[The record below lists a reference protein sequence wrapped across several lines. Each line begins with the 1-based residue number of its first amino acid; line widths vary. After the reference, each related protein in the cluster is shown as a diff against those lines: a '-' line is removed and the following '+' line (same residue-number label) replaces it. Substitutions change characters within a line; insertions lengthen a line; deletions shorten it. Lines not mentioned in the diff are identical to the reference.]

1 MSLIVSFPS
10 TERPTIAEVGGKGH
24 SLIRMAEAGL
34 HVPPGAVLTTDFFA
48 PWFDVIRASS
58 TWTALADARP
68 AEWSTLCSELKRL
81 CSDLAWTA
89 NQREGLDELRT
100 QLGAL
105 GTDVLFAVRSSAPEE
120 DQVAASFAG
129 CYETTLGVREADLEQ
144 ALCRCFAS
152 SLDERVLVYKKQH
165 GFDLLSPRL
174 AVIVQ
179 QQIASEV
186 AGVGFSLNPLT
197 NDYDEAVIDAN
208 WGLGE
213 SVVAGLASPDHFV
226 VDKVSGELVEKTLG
240 AKQVSIWLDRGGG
253 TVQRD
258 GRHTA
263 DQTLTEAQLGELT
276 RMLCR
281 IEKLYGRPMDIEWAW
296 AEGRLHVLQSRPI
309 TTWVPL
315 PPEMMTRPGERRRL
329 YADSALSQG
338 LAMSEPISPLGLAWL
353 SEMLYVPLLK
363 GLVGIEDFTPAG
375 GLVFAAGCRFYMN
388 ASNMMW
394 LGMTP
399 KAMAK
404 SNARFDALLAD
415 TLASLDPTRYRA
427 AQRPPWVR
435 FRLLLSLPRVL
446 WMMRWCFLTPLG
458 AVVAPGR
465 ARRAFHRQVDAVE
478 VELTEKVDY
487 GLPLDE
493 LARTYTLSGL
503 RNLLSVTLPALF
515 IGLVSSDFLI
525 PRKSEEAR
533 ALAEKLSRGL
543 VGNIVVEQGIVL
555 FRLARLLERG
565 DFDDLAA
572 LAGRIER
579 REMPARFLSEWDSFL
594 RRFGCRGPHE
604 MDLAS
609 PRYADDP
616 TIALEQMSYMATGE
630 FDPEVA
636 HQRNV
641 EERRRAYREL
651 LRRFGWLRRA
661 LLRRIHRLIELFGG
675 TRDTPKHHVV
685 LLTNAIRQRALIE
698 GERLVREGRLDAA
711 DEIFNLTFRDLEAGA
726 RDPALDLRTRCEE
739 RTRFARRLAAHVT
752 EFPQLIDS
760 RGRILRPPPR
770 DAKPGE
776 LVGVAV
782 SPGSVTGP
790 VKVLRHPREK
800 PIDEGDVLVAYTTDP
815 GWTPL
820 FVNAAAVVLEVGGIL
835 QHGAVIAREYGKP
848 CVAGVDRV
856 MTRLRDGQRVEVD
869 GTAGV
874 IRLVAEPTSVP

>member
-1 MSLIVSFPS
+1 MSLLVPFPG

-24 SLIRMAEAGL
+24 SLVRMAAAGL
-34 HVPPGAVLTTDFFA
+34 RVPPGAVLTTEFFA
-48 PWFDVIRASS
+48 PWFDVLRASS
-58 TWTALADARP
+58 TWTAVADAHP
-68 AEWSTLCSELKRL
+68 AAWSTLCDELKRL
-81 CSDLAWTA
+81 CADLALTA

-100 QLGAL
+100 QLAAL
-105 GTDVLFAVRSSAPEE
+105 GADVLFAVRSSAPEE
-120 DQVAASFAG
+120 DQVSASFAG
-129 CYETTLGVREADLEQ
+129 CYQTTLGVREADLEQ
-144 ALCRCFAS
+144 ALRRCFAS
-152 SLDERVLVYKKQH
+152 SFDERVFVYKTTH
-165 GFDLLSPRL
+165 GFDVLSPRI

-226 VDKVSGELVEKTLG
+226 VDKVSGQLVEKTLG

-253 TVQRD
+253 TVQRN
-258 GRHTA
+258 GHYTA
-263 DQTLTEAQLGELT
+263 DQSLTEAQLGELT

-281 IEKLYGRPMDIEWAW
+281 IEELYGRPMDIEWAW
-296 AEGRLHVLQSRPI
+296 AEGRLHVLQARPI

-329 YADSALSQG
+329 YVDSALSQG
-338 LAMSEPISPLGLAWL
+338 LVMSEPISPLGLAWL

-375 GLVFAAGCRFYMN
+375 GLVFAAGCRFYLN
-388 ASNMMW
+388 ASNLMW

-404 SNARFDALLAD
+404 NNARFDALLAD

-435 FRLLLSLPRVL
+435 LRLLLSLPKVL
-446 WMMRWCFLTPLG
+446 WMVRWCLLTPLG
-458 AVVAPGR
+458 AVFAPER
-465 ARRAFHRQVDAVE
+465 ARRAHQRQVDAVE

-487 GLPLDE
+487 DLPLDE

-515 IGLVSSDFLI
+515 TGLVSPDFLI
-525 PRKSEEAR
+525 PRKSGEAR
-533 ALAEKLSRGL
+533 ALAEQLKRGL

-555 FRLARLLERG
+555 FRLARLLDRG

-616 TIALEQMSYMATGE
+616 SIALEQMSYMATGD
-630 FDPEVA
+630 FDPAVA

-641 EERRRAYREL
+641 EARRRAYREL
-651 LRRFGWLRRA
+651 LRRLGWLRRA
-661 LLRRIHRLIELFGG
+661 LLRRIHPLIERFGG

-698 GERLVREGRLDAA
+698 GERLVREGRLDAV
-711 DEIFNLTFRDLEAGA
+711 DEIFNLTFRDLEAAA
-726 RDPALDLRTRCEE
+726 RDPALDLRTRCEA

-760 RGRILRPPPR
+760 RGRIPRPPPR
-770 DAKPGE
+770 DAQPGE
-776 LVGVAV
+776 LVGMAV
-782 SPGSVTGP
+782 SPGLVTGP
-790 VKVLRHPREK
+790 VKVLRNPREK
-800 PIDEGDVLVAYTTDP
+800 PVDEGDVLVAYTTDP

-820 FVNAAAVVLEVGGIL
+820 FVSAAAVVLEVGGIL

-848 CVAGVDRV
+848 CVVGVDRV
-856 MTRLRDGQRVEVD
+856 MTRLRDGQRVNVD

-874 IRLVAEPTSVP
+874 IRLVPEPTSVP